1 MRALRVSNDGMDS
14 FDLHGR
20 TALVTGGFSGLGRH
34 FAHVLAAH
42 GARVALAGRRLELG
56 RREAEAIARASER
69 AYAMDVTDAAWT
81 LAASVTSIA

>member
-34 FAHVLAAH
+34 FACL
-42 GARVALAGRRLELG
+42 LYT
-56 RREAEAIARASER
+56 S
-69 AYAMDVTDAAWT
+69 DAADE
-81 LAASVTSIA
+81 L